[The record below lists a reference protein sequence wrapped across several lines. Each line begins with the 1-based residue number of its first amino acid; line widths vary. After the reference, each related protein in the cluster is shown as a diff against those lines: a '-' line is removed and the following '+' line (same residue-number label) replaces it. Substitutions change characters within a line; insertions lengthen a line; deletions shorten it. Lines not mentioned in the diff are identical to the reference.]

1 MARARDVVIV
11 ALCALG
17 GVKPLAAQDGE
28 QTERWKLSGYYL
40 NLYTRSR
47 TIVPAPE
54 RFDLDLN
61 RLRLRVESK
70 LPARTTLDLQYDNE
84 ILLGSYMGT
93 TQYSLSEQRAPT
105 TSWDLEHE
113 YASGRDLVARHRV
126 YRATVMWSGASTDV
140 KVGRQRIPLG
150 TGYFWSPMDLLNPLD
165 PTRLER
171 DYRAGADAIL
181 VQQKLGALSRVDAM
195 HVPATS
201 RLQAVT
207 AGYFHGNVRG
217 LDYSVLA
224 GRFRG
229 DDAIGADFAFGVGGL
244 GIRGEATATRSAND
258 TRFGRALL
266 GADYGFE
273 SSLTLTAE
281 AYYNGLGAADP
292 ALYDVAALL
301 AGGVINLARFYTAG
315 AASYDLTPLYKVAGY
330 AVLNL
335 DDASVV
341 LWPRLEWSATSDFN
355 LAVGVQWFGGTARSE
370 YGRFSNV
377 LHAEARLFF

>member
-1 MARARDVVIV
+1 M
-11 ALCALG
+11 
-17 GVKPLAAQDGE
+17 P
-28 QTERWKLSGYYL
+28 T
-40 NLYTRSR
+40 
-47 TIVPAPE
+47 PE

-61 RLRLRVESK
+61 RLRLRFEAK

-84 ILLGSYMGT
+84 MLLGSYMGT

-105 TSWDLEHE
+105 TSWDLERE
-113 YASGRDLVARHRV
+113 YASGKDFVARHRV
-126 YRATVMWSGASTDV
+126 YRATVMWSGPSTDV

-181 VQQKLGALSRVDAM
+181 VQQRLGALARIDAM
-195 HVPATS
+195 YVPATS
-201 RLQAVT
+201 RLESVT
-207 AGYFHGNVRG
+207 ASYLHGNVRG
-217 LDYSVLA
+217 VDYSVLA

-229 DDAIGADFAFGVGGL
+229 DNTIGSDFAFSVGGL
-244 GIRGEATATRSAND
+244 GMRAEVTGSRSTD
-258 TRFGRALL
+258 KGQFGRALL

-281 AYYNGLGAADP
+281 AYYNGQGAADP
-292 ALYDVAALL
+292 AQYDVPALL
-301 AGGVINLARFYTAG
+301 AGRVINLARFYTAG
-315 AASYDLTPLYKVAGY
+315 AASYELTPLYKVAGY

-335 DDASVV
+335 DDGSVV

-355 LAVGVQWFGGTARSE
+355 LAVGLQWFGGTARSE